1 MLWTVSLRIPSAGV
15 FVMLDYFA
23 LIILIVLLLTI
34 LAVIAGLGMAPG
46 RIARKRNHPQADAV
60 NVCGWFGVL
69 SMGILLPVAFIWAF
83 WDSQASS
90 QQHREDVK

>member
-83 WDSQASS
+83 CNPRASS
-90 QQHREDVK
+90 QQHQEEVK